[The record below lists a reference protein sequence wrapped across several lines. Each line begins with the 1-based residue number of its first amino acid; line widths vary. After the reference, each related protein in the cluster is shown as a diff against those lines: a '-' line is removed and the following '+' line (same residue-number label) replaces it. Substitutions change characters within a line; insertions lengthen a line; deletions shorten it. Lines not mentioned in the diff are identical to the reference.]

1 MKEVRKAAKKA
12 KVFETQ
18 KLVKKLKGLRL
29 VSIVWFALTHQM
41 PHFRRKDEKSEDVAE
56 AEAQLVA
63 LKVGFDYPSEFDFQI
78 LGISYVT
85 GNGPRN
91 NCEHCA

>member
-29 VSIVWFALTHQM
+29 VSIAWFVLTHRT
-41 PHFRRKDEKSEDVAE
+41 PHFRKKDEKSEGVAE

-63 LKVGFDYPSEFDFQI
+63 LKVGSNYPSEFDFQT
-78 LGISYVT
+78 LDISYTT

-91 NCEHCA
+91 NREYCS